1 MLGEQVATGAELLA
15 QPLTGGTEANETV
28 LYTVRYRE
36 PAQRTL
42 RVVVKSLSGRP
53 AREAQ
58 VYANLVQPYAS
69 ALAPRLLAVKRDREH
84 LFLVIEAVRPNR
96 AWPWRDN
103 AATVRLLHELGR
115 FHARVE
121 GRPVSMPGWDY
132 DGELAE
138 SGQIAV
144 DLLDQC
150 RVAEEFRP
158 LVRHLTVLR
167 RFAENAGRLR
177 RQLLVE
183 APFHGRPIHGDVHSG
198 NALFRGSLP
207 GRPVLFDWGRAR
219 HGSPL
224 EDVSSVLQ
232 SLRQWEPEA
241 MTAHDTLLRRYLS
254 ALGMDGRLTGGVRSA
269 YWVAAACNILS
280 GALTLHLGQ
289 ALEHGRDERQKAEAV
304 AMAQNCLRV
313 VRRAHA
319 WAF

>member
-1 MLGEQVATGAELLA
+1 MLGEPIAAEANLQA
-15 QPLTGGTEANETV
+15 QPLTGGTEANEAV
-28 LYTVRYRE
+28 LYTVRYRD

-58 VYANLVQPYAS
+58 VYAHLVQPYAA
-69 ALAPRLLAVKRDREH
+69 ALAPRLLAVKRDGDQ
-84 LFLVIEAVRPNR
+84 LFLVMEAVRPNR

-121 GRPVSMPGWDY
+121 GRSVSMPGWDY

-138 SGQIAV
+138 SGQAAV
-144 DLLDQC
+144 HLLDQC
-150 RVAEEFRP
+150 RAAEELRP

-167 RFAENAGRLR
+167 RFAENAARLR

-241 MTAHDTLLRRYLS
+241 MSAHDTLLRRYLS
-254 ALGMDGRLTGGVRSA
+254 ALGLDARLADGVRSA
-269 YWVAAACNILS
+269 YWVAAACNLLS
-280 GALTLHLGQ
+280 GALTVHLWH
-289 ALEHGRDERQKAEAV
+289 ALEHGGNEQQKAQAI
-304 AMAQNCLRV
+304 AMAHNCLRV